1 MAKTIASLSV
11 SINASTK
18 GLRKGLR
25 NANKIIGN
33 FASSATRAI
42 ADVAKI
48 GAGLATLGAGIA
60 AAGTLKAMSSLDNL
74 AKTARKLD
82 IKPTMLVA
90 LRDAAKESGVEVK
103 TFDMGLQRMLRR
115 IQEAS
120 KGKGEALGALADLG
134 LDPKRLAR
142 MAPEKQFEAVAKA
155 MAATKDEGMRLARA
169 MKLFDSEG
177 VALVNTLEVINK
189 KGLKGF
195 IEQAQRSGRGG
206 DLLEGRL
213 GSVEEVVDQWTRIT
227 DHIGGLFQQMALSVS
242 GPLEATFQHF
252 EIFLHKHS
260 GTIQKFFV
268 DMMKWGMQAT
278 SAIHQFFSRGTGPI
292 ADFRDQLIEWAQI
305 AIDKFNGV
313 AEAIKNITARI
324 QEATAM
330 AKQFWADTKNFR
342 EGAAEIG
349 GKGWRAAKGLDKS
362 AQQLLGAKSM
372 GDVQQA
378 GDTFKN
384 TMADLLRG
392 FQTKLLRDVFSAP
405 RSGVMRE
412 DPELKKQ
419 TKLLHDIATKNLQRS
434 GATGQYVLVAG

>member
-1 MAKTIASLSV
+1 MNVDMDALHESTQAALATLPDLEADVIRRHFGIGRAWQSADEI
-11 SINASTK
+11 SIELNIPADEMQRIITK
-18 GLRKGLR
+18 GLRLLR
-25 NANKIIGN
+25 
-33 FASSATRAI
+33 
-42 ADVAKI
+42 
-48 GAGLATLGAGIA
+48 
-60 AAGTLKAMSSLDNL
+60 
-74 AKTARKLD
+74 
-82 IKPTMLVA
+82 P
-90 LRDAAKESGVEVK
+90 
-103 TFDMGLQRMLRR
+103 
-115 IQEAS
+115 
-120 KGKGEALGALADLG
+120 
-134 LDPKRLAR
+134 
-142 MAPEKQFEAVAKA
+142 
-155 MAATKDEGMRLARA
+155 
-169 MKLFDSEG
+169 
-177 VALVNTLEVINK
+177 
-189 KGLKGF
+189 
-195 IEQAQRSGRGG
+195 
-206 DLLEGRL
+206 
-213 GSVEEVVDQWTRIT
+213 RIT
-227 DHIGGLFQQMALSVS
+227 DRIAGLFQQMALSVS
-242 GPLEATFQHF
+242 GPLEATFMHF

-324 QEATAM
+324 QEDTDM
-330 AKQFWADTKNFR
+330 AKQFWSDTKNFR
-342 EGAAEIG
+342 EGAAEIV